1 MKAAILKAFGTPL
14 SIEDVDDPH
23 PGPDDAVLRIR
34 VCGIDG
40 TDLKLLDGFGYT
52 PELPFI
58 MGHEAAGVVE
68 TVGDRVTAFKP
79 GDRVIP
85 YNFLIP
91 SESSWY
97 QTEREQL
104 SPDMQGIVGVKNRNG
119 GYAERLLLPAR
130 QLVRIPDGIA
140 WHDAAVHGDAGLT
153 AYHAIRRSR
162 LTLGETAL
170 LIGVGGVGS
179 FAIQFARLAGARV
192 IAAERTRTKLDWA
205 LHLGATE
212 VVESDH
218 IARAVRDLTDGRGVD
233 CVVDIV
239 GTEQTMAAAID
250 AVSPGGRIVIVGYT
264 PDSLALSGKRLAQN
278 ELEVIGSRAGSR
290 RELSAALSLTAAGLV
305 RSIVTDRAPLESVNE
320 ALAKL
325 RRSEVVGRLV
335 LDIVTET
342 G

>member
-14 SIEDVDDPH
+14 SIEEVDDPH
-23 PGPDDAVLRIR
+23 PGPDDAVLRVR

-91 SESSWY
+91 PESSWY

-104 SPDMQGIVGVKNRNG
+104 SPDMQGIVGVKNRSG

-218 IARAVRDLTDGRGVD
+218 VARAVRDLTDGRGVD

>member
-91 SESSWY
+91 PESSWY

-104 SPDMQGIVGVKNRNG
+104 SPDMLGVVGPM
-119 GYAERLLLPAR
+119 E
-130 QLVRIPDGIA
+130 
-140 WHDAAVHGDAGLT
+140 
-153 AYHAIRRSR
+153 
-162 LTLGETAL
+162 
-170 LIGVGGVGS
+170 
-179 FAIQFARLAGARV
+179 
-192 IAAERTRTKLDWA
+192 
-205 LHLGATE
+205 
-212 VVESDH
+212 
-218 IARAVRDLTDGRGVD
+218 
-233 CVVDIV
+233 
-239 GTEQTMAAAID
+239 
-250 AVSPGGRIVIVGYT
+250 SPGTMPPFTAT
-264 PDSLALSGKRLAQN
+264 PA
-278 ELEVIGSRAGSR
+278 
-290 RELSAALSLTAAGLV
+290 
-305 RSIVTDRAPLESVNE
+305 
-320 ALAKL
+320 
-325 RRSEVVGRLV
+325 
-335 LDIVTET
+335 
-342 G
+342 

>member
-218 IARAVRDLTDGRGVD
+218 VARAVRDLTDGRGVD